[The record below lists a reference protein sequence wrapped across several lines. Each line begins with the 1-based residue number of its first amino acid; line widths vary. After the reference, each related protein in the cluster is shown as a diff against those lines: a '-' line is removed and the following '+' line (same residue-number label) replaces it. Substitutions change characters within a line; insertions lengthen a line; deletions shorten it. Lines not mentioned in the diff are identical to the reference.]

1 MVADQPVPQ
10 AVVAE
15 PVPQDVMADEP
26 IGHDDHQP
34 QFDDHYVQHQEA
46 PTPAPSHSYFHQ
58 QPQRVAPSQYAQLGQ
73 FRYKKSYVQYL
84 ETSQCIF
91 AILIYK
97 TAPFSLV
104 TEFKQV
110 NRFQMKIV
118 LLSQCHFLRHFHFPL
133 FLPQKSLFLRFS
145 QFLPHRRQKR
155 KGHQ

>member
-73 FRYKKSYVQYL
+73 FRYKNNHMYSISK
-84 ETSQCIF
+84 
-91 AILIYK
+91 
-97 TAPFSLV
+97 
-104 TEFKQV
+104 
-110 NRFQMKIV
+110 
-118 LLSQCHFLRHFHFPL
+118 
-133 FLPQKSLFLRFS
+133 LPSVFS
-145 QFLPHRRQKR
+145 QFSFTKLH
-155 KGHQ
+155 HFL